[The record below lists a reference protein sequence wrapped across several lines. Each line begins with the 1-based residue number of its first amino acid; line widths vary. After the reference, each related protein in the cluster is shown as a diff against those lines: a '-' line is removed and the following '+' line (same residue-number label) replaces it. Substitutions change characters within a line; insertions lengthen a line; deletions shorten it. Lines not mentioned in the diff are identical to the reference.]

1 MNKMRYRGTPCQF
14 FFWCYYFVV
23 QNPVLLWNEI
33 ELPSNWPI
41 SHQND
46 YWSILSLSR
55 SSDLSYNCQTETQKR
70 SDFSGKCQTQLTN
83 LLQTKVEIWV
93 ATNWCFLGI
102 FIQFYQ
108 VPDVSGKCQT
118 KGFRLV
124 WQMPDSSEYFFW
136 PAYMC
141 QTQLKKLGG
150 NKMIF

>member
-1 MNKMRYRGTPCQF
+1 MSIF
-14 FFWCYYFVV
+14 FFDVTTLLYRIQFYYEMKLNFPPID
-23 QNPVLLWNEI
+23 QYLIKMII
-33 ELPSNWPI
+33 EAFYPSP
-41 SHQND
+41 
-46 YWSILSLSR
+46 
-55 SSDLSYNCQTETQKR
+55 DLQTCLTTARLRHRKG